1 MPERRPVTEKTLKVS
16 TSKSKGSSASHSSL
30 AVFLSLVPPTGRSQH
45 EPTDKTL
52 LIYYRTFYFWA
63 RSQSQNSNAVIQS
76 VDMWVETYLP
86 SWGIMILM
94 LPWLSHTIKGL
105 WSQINR
111 KVWVVHRIDLMNCA
125 LLLWQ
130 QFTLRGSVW
139 NSLRHL
145 RPT

>member
-1 MPERRPVTEKTLKVS
+1 MKSSKTYSKKCFWRLPKRHRCKTSITTNRRCQIS
-16 TSKSKGSSASHSSL
+16 FCNHSFIL
-30 AVFLSLVPPTGRSQH
+30 NPQ
-45 EPTDKTL
+45 KTL
-52 LIYYRTFYFWA
+52 LIYYRTYYFWA
-63 RSQSQNSNAVIQS
+63 QTQSQNSNAVIQS

-86 SWGIMILM
+86 SRGIMILT

-145 RPT
+145 LPT